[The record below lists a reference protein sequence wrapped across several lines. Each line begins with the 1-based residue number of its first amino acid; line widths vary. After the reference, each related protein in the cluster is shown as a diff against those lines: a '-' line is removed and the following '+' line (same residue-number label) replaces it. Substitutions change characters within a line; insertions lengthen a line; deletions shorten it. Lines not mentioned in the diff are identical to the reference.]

1 MDTVT
6 LPDGPIN
13 EEDTVDYARAYNSRL
28 MTPGDAVEMINSG
41 DWVDYGCFLATPI
54 TLDRELA
61 KRTGKVEDVKIRA
74 LGFPGLA
81 AVAKADPEGMSFSYN
96 SWHFTGADRK
106 LHDKKLCNYI
116 PLLYHEGPGYYEKND
131 INTDVMLVRTTP
143 MDNKGFFNFGV
154 SNSFT
159 RAQIAAAK
167 RVIVEVNENM
177 PYCFGGN
184 EEQIH
189 ISEVD
194 AVVES
199 AHEDLFSLTEPTI
212 TDVDEQIAEIV
223 VSQIENGSCL
233 QLGIGAMPNAIG
245 KLISNSN
252 LRDLGVHTEMLCDSF
267 VDMYEAGCISN
278 RNKRQ
283 DYGKFVYTFAL
294 GSKKLYDFLDHNPSC
309 SSYPVNYTN
318 QLNNIAANDKAIAI
332 NNALEIDLF
341 GQVSSESCGTRHI
354 SGTGGQ
360 LDYTY
365 GCYHSPGGKAF
376 ICLASSVMDKDGTRK
391 SRIRPFLEPGTITT
405 LPRVMV
411 NYVVTEYGMIN
422 LKGKSTWER
431 ARALISIAH
440 PEFREELMEHAKRMN
455 IKM

>member
-1 MDTVT
+1 MD
-6 LPDGPIN
+6 
-13 EEDTVDYARAYNSRL
+13 YSRAYSSRL
-28 MTPGDAVEMINSG
+28 MTASDAVDIIKSG
-41 DWVDYGCFLATPI
+41 NWVDYGCFLATPI
-54 TLDRELA
+54 SLDRELA
-61 KRTGKVEDVKIRA
+61 KRAGMVEDVKVRS

-81 AVAKADPEGMSFSYN
+81 AVAKADPEGKSFKYN

-106 LHDKKLCNYI
+106 LHDQKVCNYI
-116 PLLYHEGPGYYEKND
+116 PLLYHEGPGYYEKHD
-131 INTDVMLVRTTP
+131 ITTDVMLLRTTP

-159 RAQIAAAK
+159 RAQISAAK
-167 RVIVEVNENM
+167 KVIIEVNENV
-177 PYCFGGN
+177 PYCYGGN

-194 AVVES
+194 AIVES
-199 AHEDLFSLTEPTI
+199 GHEEMFSLSEPKI
-212 TDVDEQIAEIV
+212 TDIDQQIAEIV

-245 KLISNSN
+245 KLIANSN

-267 VDMYEAGCISN
+267 VDIYEAGCISN
-278 RNKRQ
+278 RNKKN
-283 DYGKFVYTFAL
+283 DVGKFVYTFAL
-294 GSKKLYDFLDHNPSC
+294 GSKKLYDFIDHNPSC
-309 SSYPVNYTN
+309 SSYPVDYTN
-318 QLNNIAANDKAIAI
+318 HLNNIAANDKAIAI

-341 GQVSSESCGTRHI
+341 GQVSSESSGTRHI

-365 GCYHSPGGKAF
+365 GCYHSRGGKAL
-376 ICLASSVMDKDGTRK
+376 ICLSSSVVDKEGNRK

-411 NYVVTEYGMIN
+411 NYVVTEYGMVN

-431 ARALISIAH
+431 AKSLISIAH
-440 PEFREELMEHAKRMN
+440 PEFREELLEHAHRMN
-455 IKM
+455 IQM

>member
-1 MDTVT
+1 
-6 LPDGPIN
+6 
-13 EEDTVDYARAYNSRL
+13 
-28 MTPGDAVEMINSG
+28 MTASDAVDIIKSG
-41 DWVDYGCFLATPI
+41 DWVDYACFLATPI
-54 TLDRELA
+54 TLDKELA
-61 KRTGKVEDVKIRA
+61 KRAGEVEDVKVRS

-81 AVAKADPEGMSFSYN
+81 AVAKADPEGKSFSYN

-106 LHDKKLCNYI
+106 LHDQKVCNYI
-116 PLLYHEGPGYYEKND
+116 PLLYHEGPGYYEKHD
-131 INTDVMLVRTTP
+131 ISTDVMLLRTTP
-143 MDNKGFFNFGV
+143 MDNKGYFNFGV

-159 RAQIAAAK
+159 RAQISAAK
-167 RVIVEVNENM
+167 KVIVEINENM
-177 PYCFGGN
+177 PYCYGGN

-194 AVVES
+194 AIVES
-199 AHEDLFSLTEPTI
+199 NHEEMFSMKEPAI
-212 TDVDEQIAEIV
+212 SDIDEQIAEIV

-233 QLGIGAMPNAIG
+233 QLGIGSMPNAIG
-245 KLISNSN
+245 KLIANSN

-267 VDMYEAGCISN
+267 VDIYEAGCISN
-278 RNKRQ
+278 RNKKQ
-283 DYGKFVYTFAL
+283 DAGKFVYTFAL

-318 QLNNIAANDKAIAI
+318 HLNNIASNDKAIAI

-341 GQVSSESCGTRHI
+341 GQVSSESSGTRHI

-365 GCYHSPGGKAF
+365 GCYHSPGGKAL
-376 ICLASSVMDKDGTRK
+376 ICLTSSVVDKEGNRK

-411 NYVVTEYGMIN
+411 NYVVTEYGMTN

-431 ARALISIAH
+431 AKALISIAH
-440 PEFREELMEHAKRMN
+440 PDFREELMEHAKRMN
-455 IKM
+455 IQM

>member
-1 MDTVT
+1 
-6 LPDGPIN
+6 
-13 EEDTVDYARAYNSRL
+13 
-28 MTPGDAVEMINSG
+28 MTASDAVDIIKSG
-41 DWVDYGCFLATPI
+41 NWVDYGCFLATPI
-54 TLDRELA
+54 SLDRELA
-61 KRTGKVEDVKIRA
+61 KRAGMVEDVKVRS

-81 AVAKADPEGMSFSYN
+81 AVAKADPEGKSFKYN

-106 LHDKKLCNYI
+106 LHDQKACNYI
-116 PLLYHEGPGYYEKND
+116 PLLYHEGPGYYEKHD
-131 INTDVMLVRTTP
+131 ITTDVMLLRTTP

-159 RAQIAAAK
+159 RAQISAAK
-167 RVIVEVNENM
+167 KVIIEVNENV
-177 PYCFGGN
+177 PYCYGGN

-194 AVVES
+194 AIVES
-199 AHEDLFSLTEPTI
+199 GHEEMFSLPEPKI
-212 TDVDEQIAEIV
+212 TDVDQQIAEIV

-245 KLISNSN
+245 KLIANSN

-267 VDMYEAGCISN
+267 VDIYEAGCISN
-278 RNKRQ
+278 RNKKN
-283 DYGKFVYTFAL
+283 DVGKFVYTFAL
-294 GSKKLYDFLDHNPSC
+294 GSKKLYDFIDHNPSC
-309 SSYPVNYTN
+309 SSYPVDYTN
-318 QLNNIAANDKAIAI
+318 HLNNIAANDKAIAI

-341 GQVSSESCGTRHI
+341 GQVSSESSGTRHI

-365 GCYHSPGGKAF
+365 GCYHSRGGKAL
-376 ICLASSVMDKDGTRK
+376 ICLSSSVVDKEGNRK

-411 NYVVTEYGMIN
+411 NYVVTEYGMVN

-431 ARALISIAH
+431 AKSLISIAH
-440 PEFREELMEHAKRMN
+440 PEFREELLEHAHRMN
-455 IKM
+455 IQM